1 MALLYCLGFNSLFF
15 FSFRRGLLATSLFCK
30 ARGLWGRLVRQSPRG
45 ELSVESSRVRADSSV
60 SCLSSLPLW
69 PSLTPLSP
77 LIAVTIVILCVL
89 PAGLCNPPPKTPHPA
104 SHNHPSPTRCHLC
117 FDFCMTS
124 SFIDDGLYVL
134 KSSAGHSKK
143 GFPVPAEAQTQ
154 KHRFTPSAPHTKT
167 HIKLQAGNINMSFFP
182 LLSVMVVSYKRW
194 LVWSFYSLEEE
205 VTFRESEKL
214 GFKIPL
220 LHQSYCF
227 PKGGSS
233 TFCMGLGWCAVSS
246 SH

>member
-89 PAGLCNPPPKTPHPA
+89 PAGLCNPPPKPLTLPLTTTSRQLAATCVLIFAWLP
-104 SHNHPSPTRCHLC
+104 PSLMMDYMCWSPQLAIVKRV
-117 FDFCMTS
+117 S
-124 SFIDDGLYVL
+124 LYLL
-134 KSSAGHSKK
+134 KHRHKNTDSLPQRH
-143 GFPVPAEAQTQ
+143 TQ
-154 KHRFTPSAPHTKT
+154 KHT
-167 HIKLQAGNINMSFFP
+167 LSF
-182 LLSVMVVSYKRW
+182 R
-194 LVWSFYSLEEE
+194 LE
-205 VTFRESEKL
+205 T
-214 GFKIPL
+214 
-220 LHQSYCF
+220 
-227 PKGGSS
+227 
-233 TFCMGLGWCAVSS
+233 
-246 SH
+246 

>member
-1 MALLYCLGFNSLFF
+1 MSRHSHMDLAGDILVACFKLSHFHHQLDFWNYQRNLCLMALLYCLGFNSCFF

-89 PAGLCNPPPKTPHPA
+89 PAGLCNPPPPPHTQNPHPA
-104 SHNHPSPTRCHLC
+104 SHNHPSPTHCHLC
-117 FDFCMTS
+117 FEFCMTS

-154 KHRFTPSAPHTKT
+154 KDSLPRRHTQKHT
-167 HIKLQAGNINMSFFP
+167 VSF
-182 LLSVMVVSYKRW
+182 R
-194 LVWSFYSLEEE
+194 LE
-205 VTFRESEKL
+205 T
-214 GFKIPL
+214 
-220 LHQSYCF
+220 
-227 PKGGSS
+227 
-233 TFCMGLGWCAVSS
+233 
-246 SH
+246 